1 MHTPQSI
8 LVVISGRRYQQAALE
23 QAMMFAEQAN
33 IHIHLLSSLYQ
44 PVMELASVH
53 PEILNH

>member
-8 LVVISGRRYQQAALE
+8 LVVVGGRRYQHAALE
-23 QAMMFAEQAN
+23 RAMMFAEQAN

-44 PVMELASVH
+44 PVMDTSYG
-53 PEILNH
+53 ID